1 MTRVLTLSF
10 VAAMLAAPLPASAA
24 GKKSAVKVA
33 AADQVQCTIRTA
45 VGSEKKGGIDKRLSK
60 LRKQFSKPPFSA
72 FKSIKL
78 LSTRSLNIAQGA
90 AQRTTLPNSKVLK
103 LTFKE
108 RLLAQ
113 GKQRLRLHLSITKPK
128 SRKFLPGTLYTIADG
143 GTLLVGGAQHQ
154 GGTLIFAITCK
165 AK

>member
-1 MTRVLTLSF
+1 MTRVLTLSC
-10 VAAMLAAPLPASAA
+10 VAALAATPLPASAA
-24 GKKSAVKVA
+24 GKGSTPKVA

-45 VGSEKKGGIDKRLSK
+45 VGSEKKGGIDKRLAK

-78 LSTRSLNIAQGA
+78 LNARTLTIGQGA
-90 AQRTTLPNSKVLK
+90 AQRTTLPNNKILK

-128 SRKFLPGTLYTIADG
+128 SRKFLPGTLYTIANG

>member
-1 MTRVLTLSF
+1 MRRALALSF
-10 VAAMLAAPLPASAA
+10 VVTIFAAPFSVEAA
-24 GKKSAVKVA
+24 GARSATKVA
-33 AADQVQCTIRTA
+33 AADQVQCTIRA
-45 VGSEKKGGIDKRLSK
+45 ALGSEKAGGVDKRLVK

-78 LSTRSLNIAQGA
+78 LSTRALTIGQGA
-90 AQRTTLPNSKVLK
+90 SQRMTLPNSKVLK